1 MSRTRSAF
9 MFAAALC
16 VLIASSSWAAE
27 AGEIPS
33 EEALAKPLPDF
44 SPLPSLRFEQ
54 ALRSAADTHP
64 TVALKL
70 SEQNATEFGVE
81 GARWQRWPGL
91 SVSSSHGTLGNTLTE
106 VQLEQPLWT
115 GGRITAGI
123 NAAQARA
130 DAARAGVAEAK
141 QAVIERTVNA
151 YAEAMR
157 LQARIAAATDTIA
170 DYQRLTGLIDRRV
183 DTGISPKSDGVNV
196 RAKLQQAQGE
206 LLQLTLQL
214 RNARAEL
221 EVLIGRRF
229 GELVPP
235 LALRKS
241 APNLDESLQAAIG
254 SAPTL
259 GRLAAEER
267 AAEETIAA
275 TKSSLSPALSVRYNR
290 TFGGGTLY
298 ASDQVFIGVTYQ
310 PGSGLASMSA
320 ISEAESRRTGAIHSS
335 EAARRELIDRV
346 RSFWNL
352 AESSQSETAVLNE
365 LVLSTQQ
372 VYESCL
378 RQFPVGRRTWLEVL
392 LARRD
397 ATQAQYAIADA
408 TWAGFAARIK
418 LDLVTGQLA
427 ARHYRPDY
435 QEVE

>member
-1 MSRTRSAF
+1 MSGKRTVF
-9 MFAAALC
+9 ILAAALW
-16 VLIASSSWAAE
+16 VLIVSSSFAIA
-27 AGEIPS
+27 AGESPS
-33 EEALAKPLPDF
+33 DESVAQPLPAL
-44 SPLPSLRFEQ
+44 SLLPPLRFEQ

-91 SVSSSHGTLGNTLTE
+91 SVSSSRGTLGNTLTE

-130 DAARAGVAEAK
+130 DAARAGVTEAK

-151 YAEAMR
+151 YAETMR

-170 DYQRLTGLIDRRV
+170 DYQRLTELIDRRV
-183 DTGISPKSDGVNV
+183 ATGVSPKSDGVNV

-221 EVLIGRRF
+221 EVLVGRRF
-229 GELVPP
+229 GELMPP
-235 LALRKS
+235 LALRKVI
-241 APNLDESLQAAIG
+241 PNLDESLQAAIG

-275 TKSSLSPALSVRYNR
+275 TKSSLSPSLSVRYNR

-298 ASDQVFIGVTYQ
+298 PGDQVFIGVTYQ
-310 PGSGLASMSA
+310 PGSGLSSMSA
-320 ISEAESRRTGAIHSS
+320 ISEAESRRAGAIHSS
-335 EAARRELIDRV
+335 EAARRDLIDRV

-397 ATQAQYAIADA
+397 ATQAQYAVADA
-408 TWAGFAARIK
+408 IWAGFAARIK

-427 ARHYRPDY
+427 ARNYRPEY
-435 QEVE
+435 QEAE